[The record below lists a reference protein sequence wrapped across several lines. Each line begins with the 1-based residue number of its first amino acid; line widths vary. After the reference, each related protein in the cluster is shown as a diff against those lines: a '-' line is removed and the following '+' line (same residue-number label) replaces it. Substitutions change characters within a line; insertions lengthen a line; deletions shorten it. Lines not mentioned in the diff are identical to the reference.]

1 MNYRQFVSAVEA
13 RVKQQMKEGMSV
25 CIRTTVKNN
34 GKSRIGITV
43 SEKGINISP
52 TIYLE
57 EYFEQYQK
65 HHSLDRIAKSILKL
79 YQEVRVE
86 RAWETSV
93 LQSFQKMQSKIVYK
107 LIHAEENEEL
117 LEQIPHV
124 CVLDLAIVFYVLL
137 DVNDSGTATILITD
151 DIVKMWGVK
160 KDVIYK
166 IAHQNTKKLLPP
178 EFQTMRSV
186 VAELLD
192 ERADEQEGE
201 DCMYVLTNEIRSF
214 GAACML
220 YDKVLEDIGNQ
231 LGENYYVLPSSV
243 HEVIIVP
250 ESKSPNRIDLEEMI
264 EEINDT
270 QVEEE
275 EVLSYRAYYFSR
287 KENRLIL

>member
-1 MNYRQFVSAVEA
+1 MNYQQFVSAVEVK
-13 RVKQQMKEGMSV
+13 VKQQVKEGISV
-25 CIRTTVKNN
+25 CIQTTMKNN
-34 GKSRIGITV
+34 GKNRVGIMV
-43 SEKGINISP
+43 SEKGINVSP

-57 EYFEQYQK
+57 EYFQQYQK
-65 HHSLDRIAKSILKL
+65 VRI
-79 YQEVRVE
+79 EH
-86 RAWETSV
+86 AWETSV
-93 LQSFQKMQSKIVYK
+93 LQSFSKMQQKIVYK
-107 LIHAEENEEL
+107 LIHAEENAEL
-117 LEQIPHV
+117 LEQIPHM

-137 DVNDSGTATILITD
+137 DVSKSGTATILITD
-151 DIVKMWGVK
+151 DIVKMWGVEK
-160 KDVIYK
+160 ERIYN
-166 IAHQNTKKLLPP
+166 IAHQNTKRLLPP

-186 VAELLD
+186 VAELLGEETND
-192 ERADEQEGE
+192 QEGE
-201 DCMYVLTNEIRSF
+201 DFMYVLTNEIRSF
-214 GAACML
+214 GAACIL

-250 ESKSPNRIDLEEMI
+250 ESKSPNRIDLEDMI